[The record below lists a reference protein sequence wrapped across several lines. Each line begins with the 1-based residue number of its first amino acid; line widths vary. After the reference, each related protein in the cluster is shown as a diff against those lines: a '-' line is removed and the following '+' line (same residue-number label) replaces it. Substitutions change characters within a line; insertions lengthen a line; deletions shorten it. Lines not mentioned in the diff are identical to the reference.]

1 MGKEFDYWK
10 MAQEAQDEVERLWE
24 ALGKVKAARVLGAAE
39 QLRKQNSIRHLEIIL
54 SEQRAN
60 VRLFLRR
67 AVSRGQITERD
78 LLRFAARIKGR
89 LP

>member
-1 MGKEFDYWK
+1 MGEEFDYWK

-39 QLRKQNSIRHLEIIL
+39 QLKKQNSIRHLEIIL
-54 SEQRAN
+54 SEQRGN

-67 AVSRGQITERD
+67 AISRGQITEGD